1 MKLRT
6 SVLAFAISVS
16 CAAVWAQDSAPVG
29 ADSANDRAPEIYPN
43 PILPP
48 QKFFYKWHER
58 GKTHYAKYA
67 PRGIS
72 NYTKINEQGMVV
84 NARPVN
90 DSITVLKPMRPEA
103 PAANPTAP
111 PSKNAEGPAAAAAAA
126 ANSQQQ
132 PLPEGTITRE
142 KRCETA
148 QTNLKTISE
157 KKNIFEEDSSGNLI
171 PLSSE
176 EIEKRRQQA
185 QNDAE
190 HFCGPASPAAQ

>member
-1 MKLRT
+1 MVALVAAT
-6 SVLAFAISVS
+6 AVTAAEAAALAVAAALDAEAI
-16 CAAVWAQDSAPVG
+16 
-29 ADSANDRAPEIYPN
+29 
-43 PILPP
+43 
-48 QKFFYKWHER
+48 
-58 GKTHYAKYA
+58 
-67 PRGIS
+67 
-72 NYTKINEQGMVV
+72 
-84 NARPVN
+84 
-90 DSITVLKPMRPEA
+90 
-103 PAANPTAP
+103 
-111 PSKNAEGPAAAAAAA
+111 AAAAAA